1 MKNHLYATRKLVIA
15 AVLLIALLTVPER
28 GSAQN
33 WAMSGQSA
41 TDLRSQPS
49 ETKIN
54 TSNVNTLAPKW
65 VFSTGGDVSA
75 TPTVVG
81 NVVYVPDWSGHFYA
95 LNAATGAVIW
105 THQIAEYDGISGSI
119 ARGSPAFYN
128 NELIIGDLVK
138 GSHNGANVMAVSA
151 ASGNLLWI
159 TKVDPHPAAIITGP
173 VVVAGNTAYVG
184 ISSIEESLADQ
195 PGYPCCTFRASVVAL
210 DANTGK
216 ILWQTFVMPVGYSG
230 GAIWQQP
237 AVDTARGL
245 VFVGTGNNY
254 SVPASVEQCEL
265 AHPGNPSCTPAH
277 DYFDTA
283 LALDIHTGNVKWAK
297 HLYAYDVWTEACV
310 APKAGV
316 TCPNPPG
323 PDYDLGGSGPNLMGN
338 IVGFGQKAGTY
349 WALDPSTGLVVW
361 STSVGPAGPLGG
373 IQWGTASDG
382 KSIYVAIANSNHNSY
397 KLISGQTITWGAWSA
412 LDATTGR
419 ILWQTPDPTQG
430 TIDESSVSVANG
442 VLYAGSLDT
451 AGHMYALNASSGKVL
466 WSFASGGSV
475 LDGPSIVN
483 GVVYWGSGYARIS
496 GATGNNKV
504 YAFAP
509 SNATMPVVTVTS
521 PANNS
526 QVTSPVHY
534 VASAASPQC
543 AKGIA
548 AMRIYTASGVSAYT
562 VNSNQLN
569 TYITLSPGTYN
580 TVVQAWDNC
589 GGVGKTPV
597 AVSVK

>member
-1 MKNHLYATRKLVIA
+1 MKIRASFLSPATSFLVF
-15 AVLLIALLTVPER
+15 LTVCFPR
-28 GSAQN
+28 CSAQS
-33 WAMSGQSA
+33 WSMSGQSA

-54 TSNVNTLAPKW
+54 TSNVNTLATRW
-65 VFSTGGDVSA
+65 VFTTGGDVSA

-95 LNAATGAVIW
+95 IDAGTGKTIW
-105 THQIAEYDGISGSI
+105 SHQIAEYDGVSGSLS
-119 ARGSPAFYN
+119 RTSPAFYN
-128 NELIIGDLVK
+128 NELIIGDMIK
-138 GSHNGANVMAVSA
+138 GSHNGASVIAVSA
-151 ASGNLLWI
+151 TTGARVWI
-159 TKVDPHPAAIITGP
+159 TKVDPHPAAIISGP
-173 VVVAGNTAYVG
+173 PVVAGSTVYVG
-184 ISSIEESLADQ
+184 TSSIEEGLADQ
-195 PGYPCCTFRASVVAL
+195 PGYPCCTFRGSVVAL

-216 ILWQTFVMPVGYSG
+216 IKWQTFVMPSGYSG

-237 AVDTARGL
+237 AVDTTRGL
-245 VFVGTGNNY
+245 IFVGTGNNY

-265 AHPGNPSCTPAH
+265 NNPGDPSCTPAH

-283 LALDIHTGNVKWAK
+283 LALDINTGAVKWGK
-297 HLYAYDVWTEACV
+297 HLYAYDVWTLACKN
-310 APKAGV
+310 PKQGV
-316 TCPNPPG
+316 TCPDPAG
-323 PDYDLGGSGPNLMGN
+323 PDYDMGGSGPNLLGN
-338 IVGFGQKAGTY
+338 IVGFGQKTGVY
-349 WALDPSTGLVVW
+349 WALNPSTGAVVW
-361 STSVGPAGPLGG
+361 NTMVGPAGPLGG

-382 KSIYVAIANSNHNSY
+382 KNIYVAIANSQKSSY

-412 LDATTGR
+412 LDDATGK

-430 TIDESSVSVANG
+430 AIDESSVSVANG
-442 VLYAGSLDT
+442 VVYAGSLDT
-451 AGHMYALNASSGKVL
+451 AGHMYALDASSGKVL
-466 WSFASGGSV
+466 WKFASGGSV

-509 SNATMPVVTVTS
+509 SAVPTLVVTVTS
-521 PANNS
+521 PLNNS

-543 AKGIA
+543 AKGIS
-548 AMRIYTASGVSAYT
+548 AMRIYMAPGVSAYT

-569 TYITLSPGTYN
+569 TNVTLSSGTYN
-580 TVVQAWDNC
+580 TVVQVWDNC
-589 GGVGKTPV
+589 GGVGKTPI
-597 AVSVK
+597 AITVK